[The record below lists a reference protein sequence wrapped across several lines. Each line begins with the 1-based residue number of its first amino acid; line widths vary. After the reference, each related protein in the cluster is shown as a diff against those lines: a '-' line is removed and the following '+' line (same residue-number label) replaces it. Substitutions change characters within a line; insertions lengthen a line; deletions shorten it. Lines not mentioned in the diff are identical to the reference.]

1 MDKIHG
7 HDVIAMIKECSKS
20 FSKEEI
26 ITAVHETFGKECRF
40 YNCSNDDMSA
50 LELITFFEGK
60 GKITFSENGF
70 SFGTAG
76 GCKH

>member
-1 MDKIHG
+1 MDKVHG
-7 HDVIAMIKECSKS
+7 HDVIAMLKEYAKDSN
-20 FSKEEI
+20 KEDLVN
-26 ITAVHETFGKECRF
+26 AVQGKFGDECKF
-40 YNCSNDDMSA
+40 YNCSNNDMTA

-60 GKITFSENGF
+60 GKITFTESGF